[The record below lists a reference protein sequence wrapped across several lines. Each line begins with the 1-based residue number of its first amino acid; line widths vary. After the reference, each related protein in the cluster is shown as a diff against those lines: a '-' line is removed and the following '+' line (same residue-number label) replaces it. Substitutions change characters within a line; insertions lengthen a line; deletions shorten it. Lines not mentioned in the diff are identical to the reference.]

1 MMSFIVSSLWG
12 ILVLLFLT
20 KRLTYVFSKNQ
31 NILTGKYCV
40 LCASIRIN
48 TCMSMFV
55 STCALIFVFMNIC
68 MSMFILT
75 CALVPV
81 SLDTI
86 TNVYVS
92 SCICVHVPCRHLFM
106 YVYLHYYQRIFIMMF
121 DML

>member
-40 LCASIRIN
+40 LCASICIN
-48 TCMSMFV
+48 ICMTDTV
-55 STCALIFVFMNIC
+55 CASICISVC

-75 CALVPV
+75 CTLVPV